1 MASDTVEAIRN
12 RFFAQLGINPDLP
25 LPPQW
30 QGQELTFVAMW
41 ENYLYDAGAGL
52 LAQTPAGTSASSST
66 SQTTAQ
72 PAGPLPVWVPRAD
85 TSQPLGHRDNPI
97 PAPANRRDRF

>member
-12 RFFAQLGINPDLP
+12 RFLAQLGINPDLP

-41 ENYLYDAGAGL
+41 ENFLYDAGAGL
-52 LAQTPAGTSASSST
+52 LAQSPTGPAPSSGTTQTST
-66 SQTTAQ
+66 Q
-72 PAGPLPVWVPRAD
+72 PAGPLPTWVPRAD
-85 TSQPLGHRDNPI
+85 TSQPLGGRDNPI
-97 PAPANRRDRF
+97 PAPASRRDRF